1 MVSAMDDSVKK
12 IVGALK
18 KKGMLNN
25 SIILF
30 STDNGGPA
38 AGFNDN
44 AASNWPLRGVK
55 GTLWEGGVRGISFIW
70 SPLFKKPN
78 RTSMALIHITDWLP
92 TLYYA
97 AGMILLSKINVI
109 FPAMYFFYLKNLE
122 SKMLLC
128 CFRLNIMLLFS

>member
-12 IVGALK
+12 IVNALK

-70 SPLFKKPN
+70 SPLFKKTN

-97 AGMILLSKINVI
+97 AGM
-109 FPAMYFFYLKNLE
+109 MYF
-122 SKMLLC
+122 SKYKYFFQKC
-128 CFRLNIMLLFS
+128 TFSFLNFL